1 MKVKIICGAQYAYAA
16 IDTGKISVDVRLE
29 HGRSAAQSLRESA
42 GELRQKAAGCILRAS
57 LLEEAAI
64 HLDT

>member
-1 MKVKIICGAQYAYAA
+1 MKVKIHYDGRYNYAT
-16 IDTGKISVDVRLE
+16 IDTGKLTVDVRLE
-29 HGRSAAQSLRESA
+29 HGRSASQSLRESA

>member
-1 MKVKIICGAQYAYAA
+1 MQVRLIVGAQNAYAVIEA
-16 IDTGKISVDVRLE
+16 GARSMDVRLDP
-29 HGRSAAQSLRESA
+29 GRSASQSLREMA
-42 GELRQKAAGCILRAS
+42 GELRQQAAGCILRAS